1 MSQSSASP
9 TSQSH
14 PVLPLRDI
22 VVFPQMIVP
31 LFVGRPKSVA
41 ALREAMRADKQVLLL
56 SQRDSTHDDPGPD
69 EIHRVGCMA
78 TVLQLLDLPDGT
90 VKVLV
95 EGNRRVRVRDY
106 SETVRWLAAE
116 AEAFSDEP
124 SDPKELATLSRAALG
139 RFEQYI
145 KLNKKIPPEVMV
157 SLNQLEGADRLADS
171 LAAHLELSLAD
182 KQALLEM
189 PTVARRLEAIY
200 GHMEGEIGVLEVEK
214 RIRGRVKR
222 QMERT
227 QREYFLNEQ
236 MKAIQ
241 RELGEDAAEGD
252 EASQLAERLYKAKMP
267 RDVRQ
272 KAEAELKKFRNM
284 SPTSA
289 EAGIVRSYLG
299 WLLDLP
305 WAQRSPLKTDLA
317 GAQAAL
323 DADHFG
329 LDKVKD
335 RIVEYLAVQQRI
347 GKVKGPI
354 LCLVGPPGVGKTS
367 LGQSIARA
375 TNRKFVR
382 ISLGGVRDEA
392 EMRGHRRTY
401 VGAMPGKIVQAI
413 KRAGTLNPLIMLDEI
428 DKLGADHR
436 GDPAAALLEIL
447 DPAQNNAFNDHYLD
461 ISYDLSEVMFIATAN
476 TLAMP
481 RPLLDRMEVIRLPGY
496 TEEEKAAIAKRYL
509 IPKQVR
515 ENGLSEAQWRVSDGA
530 LTELIRG
537 YTREAGVRNL
547 QREIGGLARKA
558 VREIEEG
565 TSENLAVTRRNLAKY
580 AGVPRFRRAELE
592 SEDRVGT
599 VTGLAWTQVGGELL
613 TIEAVAV
620 PGTGKITATGK
631 LGEVMKESITAA
643 DSFVKA
649 RAEALGLDT
658 GLMARRNVH
667 VHLPEGAVPKD
678 GPSAGL
684 AMVTAIVSCLS
695 GVPVKRDVA
704 MTGEMT
710 LRGRVLP
717 IGGLKEKLLAAQRA
731 GIAKVVIP
739 KDNEAELVEMPE
751 ALKRGLTILPVT
763 RVEDVLEHALARP
776 LRPGPAADPESLDP
790 LPAPPEA
797 GETPGAIRH

>member
-1 MSQSSASP
+1 
-9 TSQSH
+9 
-14 PVLPLRDI
+14 
-22 VVFPQMIVP
+22 
-31 LFVGRPKSVA
+31 
-41 ALREAMRADKQVLLL
+41 
-56 SQRDSTHDDPGPD
+56 
-69 EIHRVGCMA
+69 
-78 TVLQLLDLPDGT
+78 
-90 VKVLV
+90 
-95 EGNRRVRVRDY
+95 
-106 SETVRWLAAE
+106 
-116 AEAFSDEP
+116 
-124 SDPKELATLSRAALG
+124 
-139 RFEQYI
+139 
-145 KLNKKIPPEVMV
+145 
-157 SLNQLEGADRLADS
+157 
-171 LAAHLELSLAD
+171 
-182 KQALLEM
+182 
-189 PTVARRLEAIY
+189 
-200 GHMEGEIGVLEVEK
+200 
-214 RIRGRVKR
+214 
-222 QMERT
+222 
-227 QREYFLNEQ
+227 

-241 RELGEDAAEGD
+241 RELGEDTADGD
-252 EASQLAERLYKAKMP
+252 EASQLAERLHKAKMP

-335 RIVEYLAVQQRI
+335 RIVEYLAVQQRV

-413 KRAGTLNPLIMLDEI
+413 KRAGTVNPLIMLDEI

-447 DPAQNNAFNDHYLD
+447 DPAQNSAFNDHYLD
-461 ISYDLSEVMFIATAN
+461 VSYDLSEVMFIATAN

-565 TSENLAVTRRNLAKY
+565 TSDYLAVTRRNLTKY

-731 GIAKVVIP
+731 GIAKVLIP
-739 KDNEAELVEMPE
+739 RDNQAELVDMPE

-763 RVEDVLEHALARP
+763 RVEEVLEHALARS
-776 LRPGPAADPESLDP
+776 LRPVPTADPESLDP
-790 LPAPPEA
+790 LPAPPEPGA
-797 GETPGAIRH
+797 TPGAIRH